1 MAKIAKIA
9 EKLNYFE
16 ENSRHFL
23 KKLNKI
29 LEKTQGTGGFDHLQP
44 PDLRPKKKPEINA
57 TEE

>member
-9 EKLNYFE
+9 EKMNYFE

-29 LEKTQGTGGFDHLQP
+29 LEKTQGTGGLDHLP
-44 PDLRPKKKPEINA
+44 PPYLRPKKSLL
-57 TEE
+57 